1 MTQYRVWIRDEAK
14 AEVRRL
20 PGHMRQRVRQFV
32 QSLGQE
38 PRPPAT
44 RQLRLPENFDLEV
57 RRARMD
63 RYRLIYVVDDD
74 CEEVGVLAVRKRP
87 PYDYGDLSEILFDLG
102 KGA

>member
-14 AEVRRL
+14 AEVQRL
-20 PGHMRQRVRQFV
+20 PGNMRQRVRKLI
-32 QSLGQE
+32 QSLSQE

-44 RQLRLPENFDLEV
+44 RQLRLPEDVELEV

-74 CEEVGVLAVRKRP
+74 TKEVGVLAVRKRP
-87 PYDYGDLSEILFDLG
+87 PYDYGDLSRILFDLG
-102 KGA
+102 QGA